1 MRLFKLIFTLVI
13 LGLIGLFIWQNM
25 ETWLGPTNFR
35 LNLYF
40 KEMPFP
46 LPLYVVMLISALIGV
61 IIGVLVMLKPYFK
74 VRRLLAQERQ
84 EKKQAQEPVEVKEA
98 TVEASQSKNPAE

>member
-13 LGLIGLFIWQNM
+13 LGLIALFIWQNM
-25 ETWLGPTNFR
+25 ETWLGATNFKF
-35 LNLYF
+35 NLYF
-40 KEMPFP
+40 KEMAFS
-46 LPLYVVMLISALIGV
+46 LQLYIVMLISALIG
-61 IIGVLVMLKPYFK
+61 ILIGVLVMLKSYFK

-98 TVEASQSKNPAE
+98 TVEASQS